1 MEAGLEG
8 EKLLG
13 KAKMHL
19 MNLMNL
25 KNNKNMRTRR
35 HERSQITSRDG
46 KQAQTG

>member
-25 KNNKNMRTRR
+25 KNNKKQEDMRTSEISGHTKRW
-35 HERSQITSRDG
+35 
-46 KQAQTG
+46 

>member
-25 KNNKNMRTRR
+25 KNNKKQEDMRT
-35 HERSQITSRDG
+35 
-46 KQAQTG
+46 